1 MAITARWEWRTFGK
15 GDFGVGE
22 KTLRAL
28 PMDSNKRTD
37 EEYILSRNSDENVK
51 IRFDLIDVKSL
62 QKVNADGLEQWLP
75 VLKTG
80 FPIVADELPA
90 LAKILRVELPELER
104 TEYTHDQFI
113 EELVVPHKDL
123 ELVQVKKNRDIYKI
137 DGATAEIAAAE
148 FNGVAWRTMCVEHED
163 PILIMKVVEK
173 LGMKGVENM
182 NYIQAMKKS
191 AGIK

>member
-1 MAITARWEWRTFGK
+1 MAIVARWEWRTFGK

-28 PMDSNKRTD
+28 TVDSNKRTD

-62 QKVNADGLEQWLP
+62 QRVNADGLEQWLP

-80 FPIVADELPA
+80 FPIAADKLSELA
-90 LAKILRVELPELER
+90 RILKVEPPELER
-104 TEYTHDQFI
+104 AEYTHDQLI
-113 EELVVPHKDL
+113 GELVTPHEDL
-123 ELVQVKKNRDIYKI
+123 ELVRVKKNRDIYKI

-163 PILIMKVVEK
+163 PALIVKVVEK
-173 LGMKGVENM
+173 LGMKGVKNM

-191 AGIK
+191 VGIK

>member
-1 MAITARWEWRTFGK
+1 MAIVARWEWRTFGK

-22 KTLRAL
+22 KTLQAL

-80 FPIVADELPA
+80 FPIAADELSG
-90 LAKILRVELPELER
+90 LAEILKVELPELER
-104 TEYTHDQFI
+104 AEYTHDQFI

-123 ELVQVKKNRDIYKI
+123 ELVQVKKDRDIYKI

-163 PILIMKVVEK
+163 PVLIMKVVEK

-191 AGIK
+191 VGIR

>member
-163 PILIMKVVEK
+163 PVLIMKVVEK

>member
-1 MAITARWEWRTFGK
+1 MAIVARWEWRIFGK

-22 KTLRAL
+22 KILRDL
-28 PMDSNKRTD
+28 PMDSNKKTD

-62 QKVNADGLEQWLP
+62 QKVNVDGLEQWLP

-80 FPIVADELPA
+80 FPIAADKLSE
-90 LAKILRVELPELER
+90 LAKILKVDLPELER

-113 EELVVPHKDL
+113 KELVIPHKDL

-137 DGATAEIAAAE
+137 DGVTAEIAKAE
-148 FNGVAWRTMCVEHED
+148 FNGVGWRTICVEHEN
-163 PILIMKVVEK
+163 PVLIMKVVEK
-173 LGMKGVENM
+173 LDMKGLENM

-191 AGIK
+191 VRIK